1 MIVGMLVV
9 MVQRS
14 QPHAVFYKIHCV
26 VGYQIRCW
34 GGCCFSHPTCYPDH
48 IPDIHNLLSHPKA
61 RAASLSA
68 ELAQIKDRW
77 DLLRIIPVSCETGTA
92 GGFHSHGALRWMVYF
107 MENPIYNWMMTGGTP
122 TSGNHHVFKEAPG
135 AAECRCRA
143 SSCRGG
149 SNRGGAV
156 RSGDREERTRGPLR
170 GGCQTQRGQMFGL
183 YAIQCRQS
191 STFFFFFFF
200 GGGI

>member
-1 MIVGMLVV
+1 M
-9 MVQRS
+9 MVTTTCGFLQNTL
-14 QPHAVFYKIHCV
+14 C
-26 VGYQIRCW
+26 CW
-34 GGCCFSHPTCYPDH
+34 ISDTPLGWLLFFSSY
-48 IPDIHNLLSHPKA
+48 LLSWPYPSYPQLAHPKA

-77 DLLRIIPVSCETGTA
+77 DLLRIIPASCETPQEVSIVMGHSA
-92 GGFHSHGALRWMVYF
+92 GWFISWKIH
-107 MENPIYNWMMTGGTP
+107 ENPIYNWMMTGGTP

-183 YAIQCRQS
+183 YAIQCWQS
-191 STFFFFFFF
+191 STFFFL
-200 GGGI
+200 GGWVYNII

>member
-1 MIVGMLVV
+1 
-9 MVQRS
+9 MVQWS

-26 VGYQIRCW
+26 VGYQIRRW
-34 GGCCFSHPTCYPDH
+34 GGCCFSHPTTCYPDH
-48 IPDIHNLLSHPKA
+48 IPAIHNLLSHPKA

-77 DLLRIIPVSCETGTA
+77 DLLRIIPASCETRQEVSIVMG
-92 GGFHSHGALRWMVYF
+92 HSVGWFISWKIH
-107 MENPIYNWMMTGGTP
+107 ENPIYNWMMTGGTP

-135 AAECRCRA
+135 AAECRCRT

-149 SNRGGAV
+149 SNRGGTV

-170 GGCQTQRGQMFGL
+170 VGRMSAPERSDVWAVCYSM
-183 YAIQCRQS
+183 
-191 STFFFFFFF
+191 
-200 GGGI
+200 